1 MKFGSLFSGIGAI
14 DLGLERAGMTCRWQ
28 VEIDEFANLVLEK
41 HWPDVPRYH
50 DVREVNGKKVEK
62 VDLIC
67 GGFPC
72 TDISVAGRGAGLEGV
87 QSGLWYEMFRIVREM
102 RPNWVLI
109 ENVSAL
115 RTRGA
120 DAVLDGLEAQG
131 YSCWPFVVGGR
142 EVGAPHKRQRIFII
156 ARLADANGS
165 GFVELRRSVA
175 ALAKESTT
183 QCDGTM
189 ADAQREG
196 LEGQRAKPRK
206 SKRSKLRHGGL
217 SLVVD
222 NSSSPRLEAG
232 YVPPV
237 ESQSRSVVFGGGT
250 RDVADSDIERSRRQ
264 WGSGIFDKEWSPFG
278 DDSDRRNRWPSRP
291 GEPQYEWEEP
301 RVIKFEVGEPTDGN
315 AKRLVRLAR
324 RQNKLSLKALGNSCI
339 PQVIE
344 AIGRSI
350 MLIDFNIKN

>member
-41 HWPDVPRYH
+41 HWPDVPRYR
-50 DVREVNGKKVEK
+50 DVREVDGKKVEK
-62 VDLIC
+62 VDLVC

-142 EVGAPHKRQRIFII
+142 EVGAP
-156 ARLADANGS
+156 RLDDCDVRRGVRGAAGRRHRLDA
-165 GFVELRRSVA
+165 A
-175 ALAKESTT
+175 AQGKHA
-183 QCDGTM
+183 
-189 ADAQREG
+189 
-196 LEGQRAKPRK
+196 
-206 SKRSKLRHGGL
+206 LRH
-217 SLVVD
+217 
-222 NSSSPRLEAG
+222 PRG
-232 YVPPV
+232 
-237 ESQSRSVVFGGGT
+237 QHDG
-250 RDVADSDIERSRRQ
+250 
-264 WGSGIFDKEWSPFG
+264 
-278 DDSDRRNRWPSRP
+278 RP
-291 GEPQYEWEEP
+291 GH
-301 RVIKFEVGEPTDGN
+301 RDGD
-315 AKRLVRLAR
+315 
-324 RQNKLSLKALGNSCI
+324 GH
-339 PQVIE
+339 E
-344 AIGRSI
+344 GRS
-350 MLIDFNIKN
+350 LR

>member
-14 DLGLERAGMTCRWQ
+14 DLGLEQAGMSCSWQ
-28 VEIDEFANLVLEK
+28 VEIDEFAKLVLEK
-41 HWPDVPRYH
+41 HWPDVLRYC

-120 DAVLDGLEAQG
+120 DSILDGLEAQG

-156 ARLADANGS
+156 AKL
-165 GFVELRRSVA
+165 
-175 ALAKESTT
+175 
-183 QCDGTM
+183 

-206 SKRSKLRHGGL
+206 SKRSKLGHGSL
-217 SLVVD
+217 SLIVD
-222 NSSSPRLEAG
+222 SLSDARPI
-232 YVPPV
+232 VH
-237 ESQSRSVVFGGGT
+237 GGGT
-250 RDVADSDIERSRRQ
+250 RDVADSDIEGSCSQR
-264 WGSGIFDKEWSPFG
+264 GSGLLDEEWSPFG
-278 DDSDRRNRWPSRP
+278 HDADRRNRWPSRP
-291 GEPQYEWEEP
+291 GEPQHEWEEP
-301 RVIKFEVGEPTDGN
+301 RIIKFEVGESVDGD

-350 MLIDFNIKN
+350 MKIDFHIRNL

>member
-41 HWPDVPRYH
+41 HWPDVPRYR
-50 DVREVNGKKVEK
+50 DVREVDGKKVEK
-62 VDLIC
+62 VDLVC

-156 ARLADANGS
+156 SRL
-165 GFVELRRSVA
+165 
-175 ALAKESTT
+175 
-183 QCDGTM
+183 
-189 ADAQREG
+189 ADAQRER
-196 LEGQRAKPRK
+196 LEGQRAKSGKPK
-206 SKRSKLRHGGL
+206 GSQSRHGGFPI
-217 SLVVD
+217 SM
-222 NSSSPRLEAG
+222 
-232 YVPPV
+232 
-237 ESQSRSVVFGGGT
+237 
-250 RDVADSDIERSRRQ
+250 ADSDVQGSRSQR
-264 WGSGIFDKEWSPFG
+264 GSGLLDGERAAFG
-278 DDSDRRNRWPSRP
+278 YDSYRRSRWPSRP

-301 RVIKFEVGEPTDGN
+301 RIIKFEVGGSADGD

-350 MLIDFNIKN
+350 MKIDFDI

>member
-41 HWPDVPRYH
+41 HWPDVPRYR

-87 QSGLWYEMFRIVREM
+87 QSGLWYEMFRIVRDM
-102 RPNWVLI
+102 RPNWVII

-115 RTRGA
+115 RTQGA

-156 ARLADANGS
+156 SRLADA
-165 GFVELRRSVA
+165 
-175 ALAKESTT
+175 K
-183 QCDGTM
+183 
-189 ADAQREG
+189 REG

-206 SKRSKLRHGGL
+206 SKRSKLGHGGL

-222 NSSSPRLEAG
+222 SSSSPRLEAG
-232 YVPPV
+232 YVPPI
-237 ESQSRSVVFGGGT
+237 ESQSRPIVFGGGT
-250 RDVADSDIERSRRQ
+250 RDVADSDIKGSRSQR
-264 WGSGIFDKEWSPFG
+264 GSGLLDKERSPFG
-278 DDSDRRNRWPSRP
+278 DDADRRNRWPSRP
-291 GEPQYEWEEP
+291 GEPQHEWEEP
-301 RVIKFEVGEPTDGN
+301 RVIKFEVGEPVDGD